1 MAWEVKYSSDY
12 FEKYYEYA
20 VELVKKGLAYVCFL
34 SADETRE
41 YRGTLKKPGKNSPY
55 RNTPIEENLALFK
68 KMKEGGFKEGEV
80 CSSRQN

>member
-41 YRGTLKKPGKNSPY
+41 YRGTLKEPGKNSPY
-55 RNTPIEENLALFK
+55 RDNSYRGKLGYLK
-68 KMKEGGFKEGEV
+68 K
-80 CSSRQN
+80 